1 MFRSLPLLVGI
12 RFSLAHKHSLLL
24 SFVSLISV
32 LGVTLGVLILI
43 VALAVINGSI
53 ATLRA
58 EALKSVPHVTIS
70 GPALQRNWPALRELA
85 LSSDQV
91 VAAAPFIE
99 SEASITHQGET
110 AFITVRG
117 VNPALEPSVNDE
129 DSSTLSELLVGL
141 DKTDGVILGGGL
153 AGRLGVFSSAQVS
166 MLSLESLL
174 NRSLAQG
181 QGAKVVGFADFGLYS
196 NHNIALVSL
205 ASAESLFANELGADM
220 RLRLRVSD
228 IDRAGEIAAQVFANH
243 PDLEVTPWNEVQA
256 SLFNAL
262 NMEKFLTAFMLLM
275 IVVIGAVNIIS
286 TLVMFVSNKSADIAI
301 LRTMGASQATIMW
314 IFMVQGLIAGIVGTV
329 LGAVLGLGLAHYITD
344 LSLAV
349 ERFINSNIEG
359 ANVYLLSHLQT
370 KVISSEVLFV
380 CIAAL
385 TICFLSTLYPAY
397 RASCIQPAQVLRY
410 E

>member
-12 RFSLAHKHSLLL
+12 RFSLAQKHSLLL

-32 LGVTLGVLILI
+32 LGVTLGVLALI

-58 EALKSVPHVTIS
+58 EALKSVPHVTIA
-70 GPALQRNWPALRELA
+70 GPALQGDWRDLRELA
-85 LSSDQV
+85 LTSNEV

-117 VNPALEPSVNDE
+117 VNSVLEPSVNDE
-129 DSSTLSELLVGL
+129 DSATLSELLADL
-141 DKTDGVILGGGL
+141 DKTNGVILGAGL
-153 AGRLGVFSSAQVS
+153 AGRLRVFSSAEVS

-205 ASAESLFANELGADM
+205 ASAESLFANELGANI

-228 IDRAGEIAAQVFANH
+228 IDRAGEIAAQVFTNY
-243 PDLEVTPWNEVQA
+243 PDLEITPWNEVQA
-256 SLFNAL
+256 SLFHAL

-286 TLVMFVSNKSADIAI
+286 TLVMYVSNKSADIAI
-301 LRTMGASQATIMW
+301 LRTMGASQATIMA
-314 IFMVQGLIAGIVGTV
+314 IFMVQGLIAGIMGTV
-329 LGAVLGLGLAHYITD
+329 LGAALGLGLAHYITD

-359 ANVYLLSHLQT
+359 ANIYLLSHLQT
-370 KVISSEVLFV
+370 EVIASEVFFV
-380 CIAAL
+380 CVAAL
-385 TICFLSTLYPAY
+385 SICFLSTLYPAY